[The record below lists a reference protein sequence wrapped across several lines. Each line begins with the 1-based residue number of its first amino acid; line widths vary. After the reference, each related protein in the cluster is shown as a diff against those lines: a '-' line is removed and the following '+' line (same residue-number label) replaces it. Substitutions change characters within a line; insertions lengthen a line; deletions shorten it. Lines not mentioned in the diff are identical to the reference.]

1 MVGNQPLK
9 SQYPT
14 LFNIVRKK
22 QAKVTDVLS
31 SVSLEVEFR
40 RTLVGNKLLEWNHLV
55 ARMANINQQHGID
68 SFVWS
73 LHKTGSFTV
82 NSTYSYLISN
92 GLKVSQVVWR
102 LKIPLKIKIF
112 IWFFKR
118 GISLTKDN
126 LAKRNWNGDR
136 LCCFC
141 SKPETI
147 QHLFFD
153 CSHMPCFYGE
163 LSIWC

>member
-1 MVGNQPLK
+1 M
-9 SQYPT
+9 
-14 LFNIVRKK
+14 
-22 QAKVTDVLS
+22 
-31 SVSLEVEFR
+31 
-40 RTLVGNKLLEWNHLV
+40 NHLV
-55 ARMANINQQHGID
+55 ARMANISMQQSND

-118 GISLTKDN
+118 GVILTKDN
-126 LAKRNWNGDR
+126 LAKRNWNADR
-136 LCCFC
+136 SCCFC

-147 QHLFFD
+147 QHLFFE
-153 CSHMPCFYGE
+153 CSHAMFSWRAIHMVLEINPPRNAQNLLMYGTLRKLIRIFYQ
-163 LSIWC
+163 SY